1 MRIEI
6 EDLTFSC
13 IIGLLDFERV
23 KEQKVVIDINIDYTY
38 TKDNFINYVNVVG
51 ITKNTLK
58 INKFKLLED
67 ALNST
72 KEAIV
77 KEFHNIK
84 KLSIKISKPDILDD
98 CIVSLSDNW
107 NIST

>member
-6 EDLTFSC
+6 EDLTFKS

-23 KEQKVVIDINIDYTY
+23 KEQSVVVDVSIDYNY
-38 TKDNFINYVNVVG
+38 TKDNFINYVNVADIVKKT
-51 ITKNTLK
+51 IIKNR
-58 INKFKLLED
+58 FELLED

-72 KEAIV
+72 KDAIV
-77 KEFHNIK
+77 REFGNSME
-84 KLSIKISKPDILDD
+84 KLYIKISKPDILDD

-107 NIST
+107 EF